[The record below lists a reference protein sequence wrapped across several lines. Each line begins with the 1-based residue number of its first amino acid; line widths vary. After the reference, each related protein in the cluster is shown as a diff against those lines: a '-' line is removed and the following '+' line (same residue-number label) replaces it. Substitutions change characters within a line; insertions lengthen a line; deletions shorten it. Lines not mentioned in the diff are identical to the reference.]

1 MKPVVY
7 IDILFIVN
15 LIINYILLWTT
26 AKVSKCRASSL
37 RLIIGSALGALYAVV
52 IFFPKFEIY
61 YTAIAKF
68 IFSMLLVA
76 VTFNIERVAR
86 FIKVLS
92 ILYVVSFAFGGAALA
107 LFYFTNIGAFLGVFL
122 SNGVIYF
129 NLPWKTLAV
138 SGIIAYLAIRISIFA
153 VQARI
158 NKKNMYIPI
167 YIIFDNKSTC
177 INALIDTGNSL
188 YDPISQSP
196 VIIVEFQA
204 IRSLLPE
211 DVQEI
216 FDKYSDDNLGLVSSI
231 MSNSEWVSR
240 FRLIPFTSLG
250 KENGMLIGFKPDE
263 VEIIEDDVKKDLRD
277 IIIGVYNKKLS
288 NNDKYKALL
297 HPELI
302 G

>member
-1 MKPVVY
+1 
-7 IDILFIVN
+7 
-15 LIINYILLWTT
+15 
-26 AKVSKCRASSL
+26 
-37 RLIIGSALGALYAVV
+37 
-52 IFFPKFEIY
+52 
-61 YTAIAKF
+61 
-68 IFSMLLVA
+68 
-76 VTFNIERVAR
+76 
-86 FIKVLS
+86 
-92 ILYVVSFAFGGAALA
+92 
-107 LFYFTNIGAFLGVFL
+107 
-122 SNGVIYF
+122 
-129 NLPWKTLAV
+129 
-138 SGIIAYLAIRISIFA
+138 
-153 VQARI
+153 
-158 NKKNMYIPI
+158 MYIPI

>member
-122 SNGVIYF
+122 SNGVIY
-129 NLPWKTLAV
+129 LISWKTLAV

-158 NKKNMYIPI
+158 NKKYVYTHI
-167 YIIFDNKSTC
+167 YNI
-177 INALIDTGNSL
+177 
-188 YDPISQSP
+188 
-196 VIIVEFQA
+196 
-204 IRSLLPE
+204 
-211 DVQEI
+211 
-216 FDKYSDDNLGLVSSI
+216 
-231 MSNSEWVSR
+231 
-240 FRLIPFTSLG
+240 
-250 KENGMLIGFKPDE
+250 
-263 VEIIEDDVKKDLRD
+263 
-277 IIIGVYNKKLS
+277 
-288 NNDKYKALL
+288 
-297 HPELI
+297 
-302 G
+302 